1 MQLSPG
7 FLKEEDPE
15 LATLCPTEDWLS
27 IPDRDPIVNH
37 DVGPLAIFANVNSIN
52 AEFVGPG
59 MRVPEKSLHSHREL
73 C

>member
-1 MQLSPG
+1 MQLRPSL
-7 FLKEEDPE
+7 LKEEDPE

-27 IPDRDPIVNH
+27 MPDRDPIVNH

-52 AEFVGPG
+52 TEFVWAA
-59 MRVPEKSLHSHREL
+59 MRVPEKSLHPNRVL